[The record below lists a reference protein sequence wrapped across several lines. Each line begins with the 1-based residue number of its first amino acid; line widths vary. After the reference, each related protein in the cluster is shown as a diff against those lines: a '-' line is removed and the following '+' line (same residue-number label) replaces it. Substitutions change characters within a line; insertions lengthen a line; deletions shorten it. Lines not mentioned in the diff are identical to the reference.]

1 MKRIKMI
8 MIALMMAIVTSASA
22 MTYDQAKQ
30 QALFLADKMAYELN
44 LTEDQY
50 EAAYEINLDYLM
62 AVNDYD
68 DLYGTYWTRR
78 NLEFQSI
85 LASWQY
91 DEYVAATYFYR
102 PVYWS
107 DNTWN
112 WRIYSYYP
120 VTTWYNSRPAVYVNY
135 RGGNSRTYYTSRTW
149 SQPSQRIVRA
159 NVQTVRT
166 ASREPAVNRTFGNL
180 SRQSVSRTN
189 NVNVTN
195 INVNNNRSNTVF
207 RAPANNVNRSVNS
220 QATGNRSFGSGN
232 RMGATSSAAGNAV
245 SSGSFGGHR

>member
-8 MIALMMAIVTSASA
+8 MIALMMAIATSASA

-62 AVNDYD
+62 AVNDYN

-91 DEYVAATYFYR
+91 DEYVAANYFYR

-107 DNTWN
+107 GNTWN

-120 VTTWYNSRPAVYVNY
+120 ATTWYNARPVVYVNY
-135 RGGNSRTYYTSRTW
+135 RGGNSRRYYTSRTW
-149 SQPSQRIVRA
+149 SSPSQRIVRT
-159 NVQTVRT
+159 NVQPVSTPNRRTVT
-166 ASREPAVNRTFGNL
+166 NRTFGNL
-180 SRQSVSRTN
+180 SSKSVSRTS
-189 NVNVTN
+189 NVNITN

-207 RAPANNVNRSVNS
+207 RAPASSVNRSVNTS
-220 QATGNRSFGSGN
+220 STSNRSFGKGN
-232 RMGATSSAAGNAV
+232 VMTTTRTTGNV
-245 SSGSFGGHR
+245 ISSGSFGGHR